1 VPTEAGKKWL
11 LQQLDDGEEIERIR
25 STPIKRKIGGYSAE
39 HDLLVQRAAINWAR
53 DNQKP
58 GEKWRIFKP
67 RRTKQSGKVPD
78 ARIVYT
84 RANETTRAI
93 NVEVE
98 RTQKHPVELIC
109 AFLRNARNMRVNDYT
124 IILCTK
130 QKIAID
136 YLAVLF
142 AFRDLDM
149 FAPVCGTAETGG
161 AISRYALSTGENF
174 FSFGEFDRIDLDMID
189 EDGQSTGDDLSTV
202 DVLFTQV
209 YWMLALRQHGQVW
222 QSWARRAA
230 YKIVRSEQMSWPK
243 YTLDE
248 NGIEEYENGEPDEQ
262 VFDQP
267 AEALGNELVE
277 IFGRDGDNPM
287 RSASDLLRA
296 KERWNARRRT
306 NFFL

>member
-1 VPTEAGKKWL
+1 
-11 LQQLDDGEEIERIR
+11 
-25 STPIKRKIGGYSAE
+25 
-39 HDLLVQRAAINWAR
+39 
-53 DNQKP
+53 
-58 GEKWRIFKP
+58 
-67 RRTKQSGKVPD
+67 
-78 ARIVYT
+78 
-84 RANETTRAI
+84 
-93 NVEVE
+93 
-98 RTQKHPVELIC
+98 
-109 AFLRNARNMRVNDYT
+109 MRVNDYT

-149 FAPVCGTAETGG
+149 LAPVCGTSEAG

-174 FSFGEFDRIDLDMID
+174 FSLGEFNRIDLDMID

-230 YKIVRSEQMSWPK
+230 HQIVRSEQIPWPE

-248 NGIEEYENGEPDEQ
+248 NGIEEDDNGEPDEQ

-267 AEALGNELVE
+267 AESLGSELVE

-287 RSASDLLRA
+287 RSSADLLRA
-296 KERWNARRRT
+296 RTRWHSRRRT
-306 NFFL
+306 HFFL